1 MKAIHLFLI
10 ALILLACN
18 EKKEVEI
25 TNPQPLFR
33 LVPKTE
39 SGIIFENTI
48 KDFPY
53 GNILIYQYFYNGGGV
68 ASGDL
73 NGDGL
78 PEVFFSGNTVGTQ
91 LYLNKGSLRF
101 EDITVKSGIL
111 NPKNAW
117 ATGVSMADINGDGLL
132 DIYVCYSGILPPELL
147 VNKLYINQGANEA
160 GVPTFVEKGIEYGLA
175 DAGYNTH
182 AAFFDY
188 DLDHDLDMILL
199 GHDTAIPSNMDKA
212 RIEDILKKKSPNVST
227 KLYQNTSNRFTNV
240 SDRAGLAAHQLSY
253 GLGVG
258 ISDLD
263 QDGDPDF
270 YICNDY
276 LAPDY
281 LYINNGDGT
290 FTNKISEQL
299 ALTSLFSMGNA
310 LTDVNNDGLSD
321 IFTLDMLPE
330 DNKRQKLLYMPDN
343 YELYNLL
350 VDVGFH
356 HQYMRNMLHINN
368 GDGTFS
374 EVGQL
379 AGISNTDWSWAPLFA
394 DFDNDGWKDL
404 FVTNGF
410 LHDFTNQDFLKYNS
424 SVLPQMGNNIDGK
437 KLLEVISKMPSSN
450 VRNYIYRNTGALK
463 FEQAND
469 SWGITEYSNS
479 NGATYA
485 DLDADGDLDLITN
498 NINAAAF
505 IYENTSDTSRSNF
518 LQVSLKGI
526 TGNTNGIGSK
536 IRIHQDGKVQYQELY
551 TSIGYQSSV
560 PPVIHFGLGN
570 ADKIDSLKLTWPGG
584 KSQTLRGITSNQLL
598 ILNEADALDSK
609 TNPPLTNPIFNQ
621 VISPIKF
628 DPVKVA
634 VNDLKRQP
642 LLINPISASGP
653 CMAQGDVN
661 KDGLPDVYVGGEQ
674 GQPGQLWLMTK
685 DGSFTKQIV
694 PAFESDKS
702 FVDTEA
708 SFFDANNDGE
718 LDLYVGSGGYH
729 NLLPDD
735 PKLQDRLYLNVKGS
749 LVRSTTLPEMLSSTG
764 AIAPYDVN
772 GDGFT
777 DLFVG
782 GRVVPGRFPETPS
795 SYLLI
800 NDRSGG
806 FSDQT
811 SSYQPELQK
820 IGMVTASEWFD
831 LDKDGIKELI
841 IAGDW
846 MPVTIF
852 SLADGKLTNT
862 TSNWFT
868 TEHTGWWNSLQVFDL
883 EEDGIPEL
891 VLGNQGIN
899 TQAFASRDQPA
910 ELFFKDFDDNG
921 AIDPFLCFYIQGTS
935 YPFVTRDELMDQ
947 VSAKRTKFPS
957 YASYADVTIRQ
968 IFTPEE
974 MKGATVL
981 KATTLETT
989 LFKRGSSGK
998 YEPVPLPQ
1006 EVQYAPVFCTL
1017 SSDYTGDGIKDLL
1030 FFGNINHARLRFGK
1044 YSANYGILVKGNKDG
1059 SFSYVP
1065 QHQSGLSI
1073 KGDVRSALPIGDLIL
1088 LGIHNQSLVAIKRSG
1103 Q

>member
-1 MKAIHLFLI
+1 MKALHLILVV
-10 ALILLACN
+10 LILLACS
-18 EKKEVEI
+18 EKKAESSLS
-25 TNPQPLFR
+25 PKPLFR

-39 SGIIFENTI
+39 SGITFENTI
-48 KDFPY
+48 RDFPY

-78 PEVFFSGNTVGTQ
+78 PEVFFTGNTVGTQ
-91 LYLNKGSLRF
+91 LYLNKGKLKF
-101 EDITVKSGIL
+101 EDITQKAGIR

-117 ATGVSMADINGDGLL
+117 ATGVSMADVNGDGLL

-147 VNKLYINQGANEA
+147 VNQLYINQGTNAA
-160 GVPTFVEKGIEYGLA
+160 GIPTFVEKGKEYGLA
-175 DAGYNTH
+175 DDGYSTQ

-199 GHDTAIPSNMDKA
+199 GHDIAIPSNMDKA
-212 RIEDILKKKSPNVST
+212 RITDILKKKSPHVRS
-227 KLYQNTSNRFTNV
+227 KLFQNTGNKFIEVT
-240 SDRAGLAAHQLSY
+240 DRAGLAGHQLSY

-290 FTNKISEQL
+290 FTNKIFEQL

-310 LTDVNNDGLSD
+310 LTDVNNDGLTD

-356 HQYMRNMLHINN
+356 HQYMRNMLHVNN

-410 LHDFTNQDFLKYNS
+410 MHDFTNQDFLKYNS
-424 SVLPQMGNNIDGK
+424 SVLPQMRDNIDGK
-437 KLLEVISKMPSSN
+437 KLLEVIQKMPSSN
-450 VRNYIYRNTGALK
+450 VRNYLYRNTGTLK
-463 FEQAND
+463 FEQVND
-469 SWGITEYSNS
+469 SWGITENSNS

-498 NINAAAF
+498 NINAPAF
-505 IYENTSDTSRSNF
+505 VYENTIDPARSNF
-518 LQVSLKGI
+518 LQVSFKGLA
-526 TGNTNGIGSK
+526 GNANGIGAK
-536 IRIHQDGKVQYQELY
+536 IRIHQGGKVQYQELY

-560 PPVIHFGLGN
+560 PPIVHFGLGEET
-570 ADKIDSLKLTWPGG
+570 KIDSMTVVWLGG
-584 KSQTLRGITSNQLL
+584 KTQTLRGISNNQLVTL
-598 ILNEADALDSK
+598 SEANAVESLQFNSQHK
-609 TNPPLTNPIFNQ
+609 SIFTEVPLPI
-621 VISPIKF
+621 SYTTK
-628 DPVKVA
+628 KVT

-642 LLINPISASGP
+642 LLINPISSSGP
-653 CMAQGDVN
+653 CMARGDVN
-661 KDGLPDVYVGGEQ
+661 KDGLPDVFIGGDL
-674 GQPGQLWLMTK
+674 GQPGQLWLMNK
-685 DGSFTKQIV
+685 HGSFENQNV

-702 FVDTEA
+702 FVDTKA
-708 SFFDANNDGE
+708 LFFDANNDGE
-718 LDLYVGSGGYH
+718 LDLYVASGGYH
-729 NLLPDD
+729 SLLPED
-735 PKLQDRLYLNVKGS
+735 PRLQDRLYFNRNGTFI
-749 LVRSTTLPEMLSSTG
+749 RSNLLPPMLTSTG
-764 AIAPYDVN
+764 TVAPYDVN
-772 GDGFT
+772 GDGFI

-800 NDRSGG
+800 NDGSGG

-811 SSYQPELQK
+811 ATYHPELQK
-820 IGMVTASEWFD
+820 IGMVTAAEWVD
-831 LDKDGIKELI
+831 LDGDDKKELVVV
-841 IAGDW
+841 GDW

-852 SLADGKLTNT
+852 SLTDGKLMNT
-862 TSNWFT
+862 TSDWFSS
-868 TEHTGWWNSLQVFDL
+868 EQSGWWNSLQVLDL
-883 EEDGIPEL
+883 EGDGIPEL
-891 VLGNQGIN
+891 LAGNQGTN
-899 TQAFASRDQPA
+899 TQAFASPEQPA

-921 AIDPFLCFYIQGTS
+921 AVDPFLCFYIQGTS

-947 VSAKRTKFPS
+947 VSAKRTKFPT
-957 YASYADVTIRQ
+957 YASYADATIRQ

-974 MKGATVL
+974 MESATLL

-989 LFKRGSSGK
+989 LFKKGSSAK
-998 YEPVPLPQ
+998 YEAVPLPL
-1006 EVQYAPVFCTL
+1006 EVQFAPVFCTL
-1017 SSDYTGDGIKDLL
+1017 SGDYTGDSIKDLL

-1044 YSANYGILVKGNKDG
+1044 YSANYGILVKGNGDG

-1073 KGDVRSALPIGDLIL
+1073 KGDVRSVLEIGDLIL
-1088 LGIHNQSLVAIKRSG
+1088 LGFHNQSPIAIKGSEK
-1103 Q
+1103 